1 MELPSC
7 SQKRTS
13 TRSSCSRSAL
23 AGTNISRPY
32 SAISRPYS
40 AEQPAP
46 PRDSRH
52 ARKYSTRRSNTRWC
66 LSPIVVDPSPD
77 VDTGHPQ
84 SMVHVQRRSNAAGP
98 SPRAA
103 CPLERATPPRH
114 VSCFS
119 RVAAPNGGG
128 IHGVATSVIATVR
141 WLRFFASP
149 VNTPL
154 AFHEVNHEPL
164 PSRAH
169 CLWPL
174 GGRRARRAA
183 RDRLGRR
190 VDGPGQPVQPVL
202 WEEPGEV

>member
-119 RVAAPNGGG
+119 RVAAPNGRDPRRC
-128 IHGVATSVIATVR
+128 HVR
-141 WLRFFASP
+141 NSYSKMAQILRQPRQHAAG
-149 VNTPL
+149 L
-154 AFHEVNHEPL
+154 
-164 PSRAH
+164 SR
-169 CLWPL
+169 
-174 GGRRARRAA
+174 
-183 RDRLGRR
+183 
-190 VDGPGQPVQPVL
+190 
-202 WEEPGEV
+202 GES